1 MLVLERHTVNYK
13 SQEREYLESVAVV
26 VGNTEQL
33 GIGIEGD
40 HRILHGKPEE
50 DSGEARF
57 CFQRSAPRRSPI
69 RAAHLLPSRDQQEGL
84 GNTRS
89 DNTASNPDE
98 STDEVVD
105 CGYAVLSLAACHA
118 VPATYRDRV

>member
-40 HRILHGKPEE
+40 HRISRKLEE
-50 DSGEARF
+50 DRERLAF
-57 CFQRSAPRRSPI
+57 VQRSAPHRSPI
-69 RAAHLLPSRDQQEGL
+69 RAANSLPSRDQQKDV
-84 GNTRS
+84 GNTWS
-89 DNTASNPDE
+89 DNTTDNADE
-98 STDEVVD
+98 S
-105 CGYAVLSLAACHA
+105 
-118 VPATYRDRV
+118 R